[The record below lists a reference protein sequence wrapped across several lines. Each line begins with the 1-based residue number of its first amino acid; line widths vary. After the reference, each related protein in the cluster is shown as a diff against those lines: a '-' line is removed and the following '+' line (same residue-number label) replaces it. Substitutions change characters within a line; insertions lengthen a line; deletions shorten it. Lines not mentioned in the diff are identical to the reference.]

1 MSIANLFAFGRQ
13 AVSNIYAN
21 TIILAGL
28 TSTERNALTSTDGT
42 LSYDTTSD
50 KLYVRAN
57 GSWEQVQS
65 SAGSSSM
72 FALFGPTALGTIP
85 NGGFV
90 NALVSGVTTVLSNG
104 ITINPLGYAEIPAS
118 GYYKVYAQAV
128 VGTPAS
134 ISNGSIAISISNDSG
149 TVNHF
154 KSTMMEVV
162 GAASTASQ
170 WTMSTQGIVQLN
182 AGDRITMYIQNIGS
196 GSTLTMQ
203 ALGGGP
209 RLTYITIENLQ

>member
-1 MSIANLFAFGRQ
+1 
-13 AVSNIYAN
+13 
-21 TIILAGL
+21 
-28 TSTERNALTSTDGT
+28 
-42 LSYDTTSD
+42 
-50 KLYVRAN
+50 
-57 GSWEQVQS
+57 
-65 SAGSSSM
+65 M